1 MLQQAKQ
8 KYLALPQ
15 NKVQGLG
22 WSPKGFAVRVLETDA
37 AEIAPLATDM
47 PYTAGNRYDITGV
60 PRDWSPVE
68 LFASLAATDTP
79 WPDIAN
85 AKLLFRKGR
94 GDYQKWVIKAP
105 QPQTAVVVFLDQ
117 YALAIKKEE
126 PVQRVAP
133 KTHVMQAPT
142 ARTWAQAL
150 GEQMEVE
157 EAPEVPPPGPGPPTR
172 SSHRTDL
179 SAT

>member
-1 MLQQAKQ
+1 M
-8 KYLALPQ
+8 
-15 NKVQGLG
+15 G
-22 WSPKGFAVRVLETDA
+22 
-37 AEIAPLATDM
+37 
-47 PYTAGNRYDITGV
+47 
-60 PRDWSPVE
+60 
-68 LFASLAATDTP
+68 
-79 WPDIAN
+79 
-85 AKLLFRKGR
+85 
-94 GDYQKWVIKAP
+94 YQAP

-157 EAPEVPPPGPGPPTR
+157 EAPEVPPPAQGPQHEVPTEPILAPPNQAR
-172 SSHRTDL
+172 ADR
-179 SAT
+179 A